1 MPRPAIKADTRQLDD
16 LIKRF
21 RVLKKDKAPPPEVQ
35 AKIDQ
40 IADATANKVF
50 GYLPTGSRRYATGET
65 RDRSKV
71 RVESAKG
78 LQGVTALTGRRSWPK
93 GTRVVFHEYSKKS
106 HRKHHKMVVTEKGA
120 FTRSGGSYTM
130 KPRKKSV
137 MVWVDDNGKL
147 HFSRGAVT
155 HPGAMR
161 RRPYAPFRKARDYA
175 RGRRKEI
182 GKAFAKYVK
191 KSIKKAKRG

>member
-1 MPRPAIKADTRQLDD
+1 MPSRAIKADTRQLDD
-16 LIKRF
+16 LTKRF
-21 RVLKKDKAPPPEVQ
+21 RALKKDKEPPPVVQ

-40 IADATANKVF
+40 VADATGNKVF
-50 GYLPTGSRRYATGET
+50 GYLPKGSRRYATGET
-65 RDRSKV
+65 KDRGLV
-71 RVESAKG
+71 RVENAKG
-78 LQGVTALTGRRSWPK
+78 LHGITELTGRRSWPK
-93 GTRVVFHEYSKKS
+93 GTRVVYHEFSRRN
-106 HRKHHKMVVTEKGA
+106 HPKHHKMVVTEKGA

-147 HFSRGAVT
+147 HFSKGAVT

-191 KSIKKAKRG
+191 KSIKKAKGG